1 MSTTAE
7 ATIPPFALRPRQ
19 IAPAW
24 HTVVLILL
32 ILAPLLQAASSFSPA
47 AAPAHAVPFYL
58 SGLVFLWLL
67 FAYAWWGLR
76 MRKVSLPE
84 VIGRRALALKDIPRD
99 LLLAAV
105 FWVVW
110 YGALSALK
118 QLLILA
124 GLTNRVTSGMVYP
137 NGTGQIALW
146 ILCSVSAGFVEEFVF
161 RGYLIR
167 QFAAW
172 TRNKVAA
179 VLLQAI
185 LFGISHAFYLGVR
198 QVMLITLSGLLIG
211 ALTVWRRSLPPAM
224 IFHTW
229 ADIFGAAVVRGLPFE

>member
-1 MSTTAE
+1 MSATAE
-7 ATIPPFALRPRQ
+7 VTLPACALRPRE
-19 IAPAW
+19 IAPVW

-32 ILAPLLQAASSFSPA
+32 VLAPLLQAVSSSSPA
-47 AAPAHAVPFYL
+47 PARAVPFYL
-58 SGLVFLWLL
+58 SGFVFLWLL

-76 MRKVSLPE
+76 MRRVSLSE
-84 VIGRRALALKDIPRD
+84 VIGPRWLTLKDAARD

-110 YGALSALK
+110 YGTLSALK
-118 QLLILA
+118 QLLTVA
-124 GLTNRVTSGMVYP
+124 GLTNRATSGMVYP
-137 NGTGQIALW
+137 NGTGQTALW
-146 ILCSVSAGFVEEFVF
+146 ILCSASAGFVEEFVF

-172 TRNKVAA
+172 TRSKVAA

-185 LFGISHAFYLGVR
+185 LFGISHAFYLGAR
-198 QVMLITLSGLLIG
+198 QVTLITLSGLLIG
-211 ALTVWRRSLPPAM
+211 ALSVWRRSLPPAM

-229 ADIFGAAVVRGLPFE
+229 ADIFGAAVVRGLPFK